1 MGGIEYTMNHV
12 GIIGGTFNPPHN
24 GHLLIACEV
33 LTELNLSEVWFM
45 PNNIPPH
52 KEQHIRISHS
62 DRMNLLSLAI
72 AEQPKFRVQPIEL
85 EREGPSYTV
94 DTMKLLTDKYKETK
108 FYFIIGA
115 DMVEYLPNWY
125 QIDELL
131 KLVTFVGVKRPGY
144 SISSPYPI
152 IEVNVP
158 QFDISSSMLR
168 DRLNEKGN
176 TMYLLPE
183 KVRQYIE
190 ENHLY
195 GT

>member
-1 MGGIEYTMNHV
+1 MNRV

-24 GHLLIACEV
+24 GHLLIASEV
-33 LTELNLSEVWFM
+33 LTELNLAEVWFM

-52 KEQHIRISHS
+52 KEQKIRISNS

-72 AEQPKFRVQPIEL
+72 AGQPKFKVQPIEL
-85 EREGPSYTV
+85 EREGPSYTI
-94 DTMKLLTDKYKETK
+94 DTMRIVTDKYKDTK

-115 DMVEYLPNWY
+115 DMVEYLPHWY
-125 QIDELL
+125 KIEELL
-131 KLVTFVGVKRPGY
+131 ELVTFVGVKRPGY
-144 SISSPYPI
+144 SFSSQFPI
-152 IEVNVP
+152 VEVNVP
-158 QFDISSSMLR
+158 QFDISSSMIR
-168 DRLNEKGN
+168 KRLKEKAN

-195 GT
+195 GS